1 MPGRGSNRDIASLKE
16 TARQVR
22 RDIVEMTHA
31 AGSGHPGG
39 SLSAVELMVGLY
51 FSEMRHDPGN
61 PESESRDRFV
71 LSKGHANPVLYSVL
85 ARTGYF
91 PPEELLTLRKFGSRL
106 QGHPHRLK
114 TPGVEVSTG
123 SLGQG
128 LSIAN
133 GMAIGARMQG
143 LDSRFY
149 TLMGDGEL
157 QEGSVWE
164 AAMSAGHFKLD
175 TVCAL
180 VDYNDLQID
189 GSVESVMGIAPLADK
204 WAAFRWH
211 VINIDGH
218 DLNQVMDAYQEARQ
232 TKGKPSVII
241 AKTVKG
247 KGVSFMEN
255 VASWHGTAPNKEQLD
270 KALGELQDNGSRGGA
285 GR

>member
-1 MPGRGSNRDIASLKE
+1 MQGRGSNRDIASLAE

-22 RDIVEMTHA
+22 RDIVEMTCA

-61 PESESRDRFV
+61 PESENRDRFV
-71 LSKGHANPVLYSVL
+71 LSKGHACPVLYSVL

-114 TPGVEVSTG
+114 TPGVEVSSG

-128 LSIAN
+128 LSITN
-133 GMAIGARMQG
+133 GMALGARLCG
-143 LDSRFY
+143 LDSRFF

-175 TVCAL
+175 NVCAL
-180 VDYNDLQID
+180 VDYNNLQID

-204 WAAFRWH
+204 WTAFRWH
-211 VINIDGH
+211 VIQIDGH
-218 DLNQVMDAYQEARQ
+218 DLQQVLDAYQEARQ
-232 TKGKPSVII
+232 TKGKPTVII
-241 AKTVKG
+241 ARTTKG

-255 VASWHGTAPNKEQLD
+255 AAGWHGTAPNKEQAE
-270 KALGELQDNGSRGGA
+270 KALNELRGREA
-285 GR
+285 GK